1 MNPFLRRA
9 TEYIRDTTAFLAI
22 TSPEPIK
29 TFIANHRRVNDLF
42 DFPVRIIGSPGTG
55 KTMMASLV
63 EFRLIEAIL
72 QDQSSQGN
80 RTLAAALAAAKFSD
94 GEKPLVAAIRL
105 PMESEYREFWEL
117 PYEPAVKTK
126 LVLSLIQA
134 RAVLGLVRTLT
145 ANKQRE
151 IEDVQFI
158 TRPEAE
164 AQKTQIGGDDSLEIR
179 ERAREVETLV
189 YNIGASLIPPSLDQ
203 IPDEVQKPY
212 QPFETIREIEITW
225 RGERIRLRPLVIL
238 DDVHSLHPEQYAAL
252 FRALSK
258 REIRIGRWM
267 MMRMD
272 ALSPSAVFRTS
283 DDEALPGLKH
293 DRDFIDVV
301 MEGTTSRKDD
311 RKLFRKLANDMAN
324 RYLKLVDSLNDR
336 GHQTMHSLLGE
347 VLPSFPEGKLK
358 ELETTIAREQRQLSI
373 SASRRIALEQEVES
387 YAKGAK
393 SYDLS
398 QDMRLA
404 MVRILMHR
412 YANRVSTQTLELFGD
427 PEPAQPV
434 KASSGVADGARVHL
448 HHRFDRP
455 LHYGMDALCDASGEN
470 AELFLQLAGSLVSR
484 METKTIR
491 NQDPTLTPSQ
501 QQDELRNKAKEIIKK
516 WSFPYARKVTRLVD
530 ELASKCVENALLPN
544 APLKEG
550 ANTIGVLESEMKSL
564 LTSNDELALIL
575 KYAIA
580 YGAMNAVRDYG
591 QGGKSW
597 CLLELSGPVRIKYGL
612 GFDRGNFLERK
623 VSDLQAIIAEPQDA

>member
-1 MNPFLRRA
+1 
-9 TEYIRDTTAFLAI
+9 
-22 TSPEPIK
+22 
-29 TFIANHRRVNDLF
+29 
-42 DFPVRIIGSPGTG
+42 
-55 KTMMASLV
+55 
-63 EFRLIEAIL
+63 
-72 QDQSSQGN
+72 
-80 RTLAAALAAAKFSD
+80 
-94 GEKPLVAAIRL
+94 
-105 PMESEYREFWEL
+105 
-117 PYEPAVKTK
+117 
-126 LVLSLIQA
+126 
-134 RAVLGLVRTLT
+134 
-145 ANKQRE
+145 
-151 IEDVQFI
+151 
-158 TRPEAE
+158 
-164 AQKTQIGGDDSLEIR
+164 
-179 ERAREVETLV
+179 
-189 YNIGASLIPPSLDQ
+189 
-203 IPDEVQKPY
+203 
-212 QPFETIREIEITW
+212 
-225 RGERIRLRPLVIL
+225 
-238 DDVHSLHPEQYAAL
+238 
-252 FRALSK
+252 
-258 REIRIGRWM
+258 
-267 MMRMD
+267 
-272 ALSPSAVFRTS
+272 
-283 DDEALPGLKH
+283 
-293 DRDFIDVV
+293 
-301 MEGTTSRKDD
+301 
-311 RKLFRKLANDMAN
+311 
-324 RYLKLVDSLNDR
+324 
-336 GHQTMHSLLGE
+336 
-347 VLPSFPEGKLK
+347 
-358 ELETTIAREQRQLSI
+358 
-373 SASRRIALEQEVES
+373 
-387 YAKGAK
+387 
-393 SYDLS
+393 
-398 QDMRLA
+398 
-404 MVRILMHR
+404 MHR